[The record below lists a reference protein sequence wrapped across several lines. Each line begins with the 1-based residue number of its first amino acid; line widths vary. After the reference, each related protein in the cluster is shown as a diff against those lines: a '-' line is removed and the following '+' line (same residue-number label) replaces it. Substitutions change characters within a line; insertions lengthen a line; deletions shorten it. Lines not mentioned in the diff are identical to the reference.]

1 VRVGVE
7 RFDVLRA
14 ALVRNFG
21 DRPDQRKVF
30 RMSRNAQ
37 QLARLEIDPD
47 LDGETGIT
55 CESLLRSHSC
65 AAYTGLHC

>member
-1 VRVGVE
+1 
-7 RFDVLRA
+7 
-14 ALVRNFG
+14 
-21 DRPDQRKVF
+21 VF

-37 QLARLEIDPD
+37 QLARLKIDPD